1 MITKSDAELR
11 NRLYDLAV
19 WMAGRIREGVTTH
32 STQDLHNVVS
42 AYFILKPYESSAALA
57 SGYAGFSNNP
67 DDVAEP
73 GLLSKP

>member
-1 MITKSDAELR
+1 MTSRDDRELR
-11 NRLYDLAV
+11 NRLYDLAT
-19 WMAGRIREGVTTH
+19 WMTGRIREGNTMH

-42 AYFILKPYESSAALA
+42 AYFILKPYGTSPLD
-57 SGYAGFSNNP
+57 AGFSNHP

>member
-1 MITKSDAELR
+1 MTSRDDRELR
-11 NRLYDLAV
+11 NRLYDLAT
-19 WMAGRIREGVTTH
+19 WMTGRIREGNTVH

-57 SGYAGFSNNP
+57 SSYAGFSNSP
-67 DDVAEP
+67 DFVAEP